1 MRSSLILLQLMVN
14 LMSLVTTRRKVM
26 QIAGTCVFSLCASVF
41 AIGSAYAADPV
52 KTEETLTFLNY
63 RDLRDLNPHLYG
75 GEMFAQEML
84 FEGLITLGNDGS
96 YHPAVAE
103 SWTISPD
110 GRTYTFKIRQG
121 MTFSDGEKL
130 DAYAVQKNF
139 DALIDN
145 KKRHTWLEMMRL
157 LVSAKALDENTFEI
171 KMREPYYPML
181 TELAV
186 TRPFAFVSP
195 KVMKDGK
202 TKDGVTAFVGS
213 GPWILKEHVVDQ
225 YSVFERNES
234 YWGKKPAYKRV
245 VVKVIPDNQTRI
257 LALEKGE
264 ADLIWGKN
272 MVDADALNKYRNS
285 DKFGIAV
292 SSPTSTRQIVL
303 NTGNEFL
310 KDANLRRALQ
320 HATHKAAISQGVFHN
335 LEPVADTLYSKTIPY
350 CNVDL
355 KTYEFDMK
363 KAAQILKDA
372 GYTRDGRRAPLMK
385 DGKVVSLNLLYNSNS
400 VPEKTIAEFL
410 QSEFGKLG
418 VQLSIRGEE
427 EQSYRDN
434 MKNGNFDMVF
444 NICWGTPYDPQS
456 SLAAMRQRVYG
467 DYAAQLGLPDKAE
480 IDKAITEI
488 LTSTD
493 EARRQELY
501 TFVLNHLHD
510 DAVYI
515 PITYETNKALFNKK
529 VCGVGFL
536 SNQYEVPFT
545 DMYPV
550 K

>member
-1 MRSSLILLQLMVN
+1 MVN

-195 KVMKDGK
+195 KVMKDGT
-202 TKDGVTAFVGS
+202 TKDGVTAFIGS

-501 TFVLNHLHD
+501 TFVLKHLHD

>member
-1 MRSSLILLQLMVN
+1 MRNSLILLQLMVN

-26 QIAGTCVFSLCASVF
+26 QIAGTCVFSFCASVF

-234 YWGKKPAYKRV
+234 YWGKMPAYKRV

>member
-1 MRSSLILLQLMVN
+1 M
-14 LMSLVTTRRKVM
+14 
-26 QIAGTCVFSLCASVF
+26 
-41 AIGSAYAADPV
+41 
-52 KTEETLTFLNY
+52 
-63 RDLRDLNPHLYG
+63 
-75 GEMFAQEML
+75 
-84 FEGLITLGNDGS
+84 
-96 YHPAVAE
+96 
-103 SWTISPD
+103 
-110 GRTYTFKIRQG
+110 
-121 MTFSDGEKL
+121 
-130 DAYAVQKNF
+130 
-139 DALIDN
+139 
-145 KKRHTWLEMMRL
+145 
-157 LVSAKALDENTFEI
+157 
-171 KMREPYYPML
+171 
-181 TELAV
+181 
-186 TRPFAFVSP
+186 
-195 KVMKDGK
+195 
-202 TKDGVTAFVGS
+202 
-213 GPWILKEHVVDQ
+213 
-225 YSVFERNES
+225 
-234 YWGKKPAYKRV
+234 PAYKRV

-529 VCGVGFL
+529 VCVVGFL

>member
-1 MRSSLILLQLMVN
+1 MVN

-26 QIAGTCVFSLCASVF
+26 QIAGTCVFSFCASVF

-501 TFVLNHLHD
+501 TFVLKHLHD

-536 SNQYEVPFT
+536 SNLYEVPFT

>member
-1 MRSSLILLQLMVN
+1 MVN

-26 QIAGTCVFSLCASVF
+26 QIAGTCVFSFCASVF

-157 LVSAKALDENTFEI
+157 LVSAKELDENTFEI

-195 KVMKDGK
+195 KVMMDGK

-310 KDANLRRALQ
+310 KDANLRHALQ

-501 TFVLNHLHD
+501 TFVLKHLHD

>member
-1 MRSSLILLQLMVN
+1 MRNSLILLQLMVN

>member
-1 MRSSLILLQLMVN
+1 MRNSLIHPQLMVN

-26 QIAGTCVFSLCASVF
+26 QIAGTCVFSFCASVF

>member
-1 MRSSLILLQLMVN
+1 MVN

-26 QIAGTCVFSLCASVF
+26 QIAGTCVFSFCASVF

-234 YWGKKPAYKRV
+234 YWGKMPAYKRV
-245 VVKVIPDNQTRI
+245 VVKVIPDNQMRI

>member
-1 MRSSLILLQLMVN
+1 MRNSLIHLQLMVN

-26 QIAGTCVFSLCASVF
+26 QIAGTCVFSFCASVF

-52 KTEETLTFLNY
+52 KTEETLTFLNF

>member
-1 MRSSLILLQLMVN
+1 MAINTLRRTLLAAVCTSVLSLSAGFVAP
-14 LMSLVTTRRKVM
+14 SLSPV
-26 QIAGTCVFSLCASVF
+26 
-41 AIGSAYAADPV
+41 SAAQAAAPV
-52 KTEETLTFLNY
+52 SDSETLTFLNY

-84 FEGLITLGNDGS
+84 FEGLITLGNDGT

-110 GRTYTFKIRQG
+110 GRTYTFKIREG
-121 MTFSDGEKL
+121 MEFTDGEPL

-145 KKRHTWLEMMRL
+145 KRRHTWLEMMRL
-157 LVSAKALDENTFEI
+157 LVSAKATDKNTFVTEM
-171 KMREPYYPML
+171 KEPYYPML

-195 KVMKDGK
+195 RVMKDGK

-213 GPWILKEHVVDQ
+213 GPWVLKEHVVDE
-225 YSVFERNES
+225 YSVFERNEK

-272 MVDADALNKYRNS
+272 MVDADALNKYRSS
-285 DKFGIAV
+285 DRFSIAV
-292 SSPTSTRQIVL
+292 SQPTSTRQIVL
-303 NTGNEFL
+303 NTNNPFL
-310 KDANLRRALQ
+310 KDARVRQALQ
-320 HATHKAAISQGVFHN
+320 HATNKAAISKGVFHDF
-335 LEPVADTLYSKTIPY
+335 EPVADTLYAKSIPY

-355 KTYEFDMK
+355 KPYDFNMK
-363 KAAQILKDA
+363 RAAELLEEA
-372 GYTRDGRRAPLMK
+372 GWKRDGRRAPLMK
-385 DGKVVSLNLLYNSNS
+385 DGVAMELGLLYNSNS
-400 VPEKTIAEFL
+400 VSEKTIAEFL

-418 VQLSIRGEE
+418 IKVTIRGEE

-434 MKNGNFDMVF
+434 MKNGHFDMVF
-444 NICWGTPYDPQS
+444 NICWGAPYDPQS

-467 DYAAQLGLPDKAE
+467 DYAAQLGLPDKKE
-480 IDKAITEI
+480 IDKAITDI
-488 LTSTD
+488 LVSTD
-493 EARRQELY
+493 EGKRQELY
-501 TFVLNHLHD
+501 TYVLKHLHD

-515 PITYETNKALFNKK
+515 PITYETNKALFSKK
-529 VCGVGFL
+529 VEGVGFL
-536 SNQYEVPFT
+536 SNQYEIPFT
-545 DMYPV
+545 DMHPA

>member
-1 MRSSLILLQLMVN
+1 MVN

-26 QIAGTCVFSLCASVF
+26 QIAGTCVFSFCASVF

-195 KVMKDGK
+195 KVMKDSK

-501 TFVLNHLHD
+501 TFVLKHLHD

-536 SNQYEVPFT
+536 SNLYEVPFT

>member
-1 MRSSLILLQLMVN
+1 MVN

-26 QIAGTCVFSLCASVF
+26 QIAGTCVFSFCASVF

-103 SWTISPD
+103 NWTISPD

-372 GYTRDGRRAPLMK
+372 GYRRDGRRAPLMK

-501 TFVLNHLHD
+501 TFVLKHLHD

>member
-1 MRSSLILLQLMVN
+1 MVN

-26 QIAGTCVFSLCASVF
+26 QIAGTCVFSFCASVF

-335 LEPVADTLYSKTIPY
+335 LEPVADTLYSKTISY

>member
-1 MRSSLILLQLMVN
+1 MRNSLILLQLMVN

-26 QIAGTCVFSLCASVF
+26 QIAGTCVFSFCASVF

>member
-1 MRSSLILLQLMVN
+1 MVN

-257 LALEKGE
+257 LALAKGE

-501 TFVLNHLHD
+501 TFVLKHLHD

>member
-1 MRSSLILLQLMVN
+1 MRNGLILLHLMVN

-121 MTFSDGEKL
+121 MIFSDGEKL

-195 KVMKDGK
+195 KVMKDGT
-202 TKDGVTAFVGS
+202 TKDGVTAFIGS

-355 KTYEFDMK
+355 KAYEFDMK

-501 TFVLNHLHD
+501 TFVLKHLHD

-529 VCGVGFL
+529 VGGVGFL

>member
-1 MRSSLILLQLMVN
+1 
-14 LMSLVTTRRKVM
+14 MSLVTTRRKVM

-52 KTEETLTFLNY
+52 RTEETLTFLNY

-195 KVMKDGK
+195 KVMKDGT

-272 MVDADALNKYRNS
+272 MVDADAL
-285 DKFGIAV
+285 
-292 SSPTSTRQIVL
+292 T
-303 NTGNEFL
+303 
-310 KDANLRRALQ
+310 
-320 HATHKAAISQGVFHN
+320 
-335 LEPVADTLYSKTIPY
+335 
-350 CNVDL
+350 
-355 KTYEFDMK
+355 
-363 KAAQILKDA
+363 
-372 GYTRDGRRAPLMK
+372 
-385 DGKVVSLNLLYNSNS
+385 
-400 VPEKTIAEFL
+400 
-410 QSEFGKLG
+410 
-418 VQLSIRGEE
+418 
-427 EQSYRDN
+427 
-434 MKNGNFDMVF
+434 
-444 NICWGTPYDPQS
+444 
-456 SLAAMRQRVYG
+456 
-467 DYAAQLGLPDKAE
+467 
-480 IDKAITEI
+480 
-488 LTSTD
+488 
-493 EARRQELY
+493 
-501 TFVLNHLHD
+501 
-510 DAVYI
+510 
-515 PITYETNKALFNKK
+515 
-529 VCGVGFL
+529 
-536 SNQYEVPFT
+536 
-545 DMYPV
+545 
-550 K
+550 

>member
-1 MRSSLILLQLMVN
+1 MVN

-26 QIAGTCVFSLCASVF
+26 QIAGTCVFSFCASVF

-234 YWGKKPAYKRV
+234 YWGKMPAYKRV

>member
-1 MRSSLILLQLMVN
+1 MVN

-26 QIAGTCVFSLCASVF
+26 QIAGTCVFSFCASVF

-467 DYAAQLGLPDKAE
+467 DYAAQLGLPDKVE

>member
-1 MRSSLILLQLMVN
+1 MVN

>member
-1 MRSSLILLQLMVN
+1 MVN

-26 QIAGTCVFSLCASVF
+26 QIAGTCVFSFCASVF

>member
-1 MRSSLILLQLMVN
+1 MRSCLILLQLMVN

-26 QIAGTCVFSLCASVF
+26 QIAGTCVFSFCASVF

-157 LVSAKALDENTFEI
+157 LVSAKELDENTFEI

-195 KVMKDGK
+195 KVMMDGK

-310 KDANLRRALQ
+310 KDANLRHALQ

-501 TFVLNHLHD
+501 TFVLKHLHD

>member
-1 MRSSLILLQLMVN
+1 MVN

-26 QIAGTCVFSLCASVF
+26 QIAGTCVFSFCASVF

-52 KTEETLTFLNY
+52 KTEETLTFLNF

>member
-1 MRSSLILLQLMVN
+1 MRNSPILLQLMVN

-26 QIAGTCVFSLCASVF
+26 QIAGTCVFSFCASVF

-234 YWGKKPAYKRV
+234 YWGKMPAYKRV

>member
-1 MRSSLILLQLMVN
+1 MRNSLILLQLMVN

-310 KDANLRRALQ
+310 KDANLRHALQ

-385 DGKVVSLNLLYNSNS
+385 DGKVESLNLLYNSNS

>member
-1 MRSSLILLQLMVN
+1 
-14 LMSLVTTRRKVM
+14 
-26 QIAGTCVFSLCASVF
+26 
-41 AIGSAYAADPV
+41 
-52 KTEETLTFLNY
+52 
-63 RDLRDLNPHLYG
+63 
-75 GEMFAQEML
+75 MFAQEML

-310 KDANLRRALQ
+310 KDATCAALCSMPRTRPPSRRA
-320 HATHKAAISQGVFHN
+320 S
-335 LEPVADTLYSKTIPY
+335 STI
-350 CNVDL
+350 
-355 KTYEFDMK
+355 
-363 KAAQILKDA
+363 
-372 GYTRDGRRAPLMK
+372 
-385 DGKVVSLNLLYNSNS
+385 
-400 VPEKTIAEFL
+400 
-410 QSEFGKLG
+410 
-418 VQLSIRGEE
+418 
-427 EQSYRDN
+427 
-434 MKNGNFDMVF
+434 
-444 NICWGTPYDPQS
+444 S
-456 SLAAMRQRVYG
+456 SLWPTLCIPRRFPTAMLISRRMS
-467 DYAAQLGLPDKAE
+467 
-480 IDKAITEI
+480 
-488 LTSTD
+488 ST
-493 EARRQELY
+493 
-501 TFVLNHLHD
+501 
-510 DAVYI
+510 
-515 PITYETNKALFNKK
+515 
-529 VCGVGFL
+529 
-536 SNQYEVPFT
+536 
-545 DMYPV
+545 
-550 K
+550 

>member
-1 MRSSLILLQLMVN
+1 MRNSLIHLQLMVN

-26 QIAGTCVFSLCASVF
+26 QIAGTCVFSFCASVF

>member
-1 MRSSLILLQLMVN
+1 MRNGLIRLQIMVN

-195 KVMKDGK
+195 KVMKDGT

-355 KTYEFDMK
+355 KAYEFDMK

-444 NICWGTPYDPQS
+444 NICWGTPYDR
-456 SLAAMRQRVYG
+456 SLQCVSA
-467 DYAAQLGLPDKAE
+467 
-480 IDKAITEI
+480 
-488 LTSTD
+488 STATMLLNWD
-493 EARRQELY
+493 CRIRRKLIRPSRK
-501 TFVLNHLHD
+501 F
-510 DAVYI
+510 
-515 PITYETNKALFNKK
+515 
-529 VCGVGFL
+529 
-536 SNQYEVPFT
+536 
-545 DMYPV
+545 
-550 K
+550 